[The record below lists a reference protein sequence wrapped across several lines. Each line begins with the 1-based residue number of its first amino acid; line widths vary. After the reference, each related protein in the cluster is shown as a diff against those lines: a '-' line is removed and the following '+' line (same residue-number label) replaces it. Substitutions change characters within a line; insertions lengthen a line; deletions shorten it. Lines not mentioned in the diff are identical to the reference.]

1 MIQKE
6 CFEKEFIESR
16 RSAIALYFCLKI
28 QTFLELPKEMPFFH
42 ITTKP
47 PRKGWLRYMIIGK
60 GGTQKEPSLL
70 CMKGI
75 GKVAL

>member
-28 QTFLELPKEMPFFH
+28 QTFLELPKEMPFFQEH
-42 ITTKP
+42 SRVFAVYSAVCFTWVVIP
-47 PRKGWLRYMIIGK
+47 PLPRYLVTGSRW
-60 GGTQKEPSLL
+60 P
-70 CMKGI
+70 
-75 GKVAL
+75 